1 MFCGPSNGLLGVSRR
16 TGGMMTGLGTGAG
29 VVDDEGFGVMVGKL
43 GTTVG
48 AVGNTV
54 GVGVGLGVWIGG
66 DGAGFVLLPA
76 WAVVLKPIANG
87 KSSQID
93 LVHIGFVLPSVGL
106 GFAVSFAHLINQR
119 DFVKQESAALSS
131 QFHPANRSGMGDFDG
146 G

>member
-54 GVGVGLGVWIGG
+54 GG

-93 LVHIGFVLPSVGL
+93 LVRIGFVLPSVGL

>member
-1 MFCGPSNGLLGVSRR
+1 
-16 TGGMMTGLGTGAG
+16 
-29 VVDDEGFGVMVGKL
+29 VMVGKL

-54 GVGVGLGVWIGG
+54 GVGLGVWIGG
-66 DGAGFVLLPA
+66 GGAGFVLLPA